1 MRKALNVALVLGGIL
16 VSVMASPSKPVSTQD
31 DTRKAIE
38 VDSLRGALPDGLKN
52 IPAAFVPLP

>member
-31 DTRKAIE
+31 DTRQVIE
-38 VDSLRGALPDGLKN
+38 VDSLNARPDGLKN
-52 IPAAFVPLP
+52 IPAALVPLP